1 MCPAAALIATES
13 PIQMSTNHLS
23 IIGGV
28 GVTLFVLILTIALG
42 LLLGH
47 HLCFKKCKSN
57 GLYSV
62 KKQRISYKTHENVEL
77 QTSVTET
84 YPKPKKIY
92 TTAFSE
98 PQINYDESTKGKYLL
113 HVFIFLLLFMP

>member
-23 IIGGV
+23 IISGV

-47 HLCFKKCKSN
+47 HLCFNKWKSN

-62 KKQRISYKTHENVEL
+62 KKQCISSKTHENVEL
-77 QTSVTET
+77 QTSFIEN
-84 YPKPKKIY
+84 YPKPKKID

-98 PQINYDESTKGKYLL
+98 PQINYDESTKG
-113 HVFIFLLLFMP
+113 